1 MAKQN
6 EALSKEREKTIEVLV
21 GFLKKA
27 RLRWTLL
34 LFICFVGLLANFAS
48 TSQPQMPSDA
58 LNVVRAYERLRD
70 MDLAATTRSG
80 SWQTWLPTEA
90 ITRIRDA
97 QHALSEAK
105 DRLAERG
112 LANRSLELFTLGA
125 EFEALAD
132 AISEFTDSPP
142 PNDLLGWSGSQIDNL
157 LRIFSGLETSATVE
171 TGTERQI
178 HLGDTTVVERNADY
192 SSILRDI
199 KAFAEDINGAETAA
213 EAKAITNAV
222 SIIKGN
228 LVELSK
234 PYPGWPDDIGEDLAI
249 IAKSLEEWHVRK
261 LASAIESAKAQIAAG
276 ELKAG
281 SISAAGLSIPGIVIK
296 LLLPL
301 LAFGIAIDGVLT
313 LSKAVR
319 WSGNAMAQRDAAFHV
334 GLFPWIP
341 VLIFGG
347 RTQTGAI
354 TRFLSWIALA
364 IHLSPPV
371 LLAMLIYGGT
381 GFPVVTMIAVCAIFA
396 VFVCQIATL
405 RLIGQLSQQPS
416 GEAHYKLDLN
426 DPTVDLIKI
435 HLERID
441 VAWTSLVTVSAAA
454 SIFFVAFLFVPAELL
469 GDRIQLSKSG
479 GIRSELEVV
488 YDQRFKE
495 HRDTYEAWSKTV
507 HDAFHELTFMQFH
520 FPENHPVYALIE
532 TLNEKPPLSTYP
544 SAKSNFDDIVSE
556 DRASL
561 SQLDLYDV
569 NDLTELLYLQDL
581 DDIQSPLEEIRESI
595 RATPLPE
602 EVVADLPEFLQMREA
617 DATTDPPLEPLYGK
631 VSGTGDSFS
640 SPIPPLPVTYRQWV
654 EKGGFAY
661 RLTPLPERGDVEEFY
676 AFMDDKG
683 FARVEGFDRY
693 AAAYADFDQQL
704 GTLKLSLFGVEVDRR
719 IAATVASWLILLLMA
734 LLLLRL
740 IVARR
745 AVDAI
750 EDQESCATILFGT
763 GVTFL
768 NANGTERPL
777 QAYCASTLLLAFPLL
792 VMGLVRWSAGAA
804 ADLPDWSSIPLIA
817 GILLA
822 VLSARQRMEL
832 LSILPMRTKR
842 PDGVDAEEVAS

>member
-1 MAKQN
+1 
-6 EALSKEREKTIEVLV
+6 
-21 GFLKKA
+21 
-27 RLRWTLL
+27 
-34 LFICFVGLLANFAS
+34 
-48 TSQPQMPSDA
+48 
-58 LNVVRAYERLRD
+58 
-70 MDLAATTRSG
+70 MDLAATNHSS
-80 SWQTWLPTEA
+80 SWQTWLPGEA
-90 ITRIRDA
+90 IARIRDA

-112 LANRSLELFTLGA
+112 LESRSLELFTLGA
-125 EFEALAD
+125 EFEALAN

-142 PNDLLGWSGSQIDNL
+142 PSDLLSWSGSQINDL
-157 LRIFSGLETSATVE
+157 LRIYTGLETFAAAE

-178 HLGDTTVVERNADY
+178 DLGDTTVVERNPGY
-192 SSILRDI
+192 SSTLRDI
-199 KAFAEDINGAETAA
+199 EAFAEKINGAETAA

-222 SIIKGN
+222 SVIEGS
-228 LVELSK
+228 LLELSK
-234 PYPGWPDDIGEDLAI
+234 PYPGWPEDIGEDLAS
-249 IAKSLEEWHVRK
+249 IAKTLEEWHVWK
-261 LASAIESAKAQIAAG
+261 LSSAVESAKAQIAAG
-276 ELKAG
+276 ELNAG

-296 LLLPL
+296 FLLPL
-301 LAFGIAIDGVLT
+301 LAFGIAIDIVLT

-319 WSGNAMAQRDAAFHV
+319 WVGNAMAQQDAAFHV

-347 RTQTGAI
+347 RAQTGAI
-354 TRFLSWIALA
+354 TKLLSWIALA

-371 LLAMLIYGGT
+371 LLAVLIYGGT
-381 GFPVVTMIAVCAIFA
+381 GFPVVTMIAVCAVFA

-416 GEAHYKLDLN
+416 DEVHYKLEIN
-426 DPTVDLIKI
+426 APTADLIRI

-441 VAWTSLVTVSAAA
+441 VAWTSLITVSAAA

-469 GDRIQLSKSG
+469 GDRLQLSKSG

-507 HDAFHELTFMQFH
+507 DDAFHQLTFMQIY
-520 FPENHPVYALIE
+520 FPENHPGYALIE
-532 TLNEKPPLSTYP
+532 TLNEKLPLSTYP

-569 NDLTELLYLQDL
+569 NDLIELLYLQNL

-602 EVVADLPEFLQMREA
+602 EVVPDLPDFLQMRQA

-631 VSGTGDSFS
+631 VSGTRDSFS
-640 SPIPPLPVTYRQWV
+640 SPSPPLPITYRQWV

-661 RLTPLPERGDVEEFY
+661 RLTPLPQRGEVDEFH
-676 AFMDDKG
+676 AFMNDKG
-683 FARVEGFDRY
+683 FTRIEGFDLY

-704 GTLKLSLFGVEVDRR
+704 GTIKLSLFGVEVDRR

-745 AVDAI
+745 TVDAI

-768 NANGTERPL
+768 NASGTERPL

-792 VMGLVRWSAGAA
+792 VIGLIRWFAA
-804 ADLPDWSSIPLIA
+804 PSADLLDRSLIPVVA
-817 GILLA
+817 SILLA
-822 VLSARQRMEL
+822 VLSASHRMAL
-832 LSILPMRTKR
+832 LSILPIRTKS
-842 PDGVDAEEVAS
+842 PDRVDVEEVAS